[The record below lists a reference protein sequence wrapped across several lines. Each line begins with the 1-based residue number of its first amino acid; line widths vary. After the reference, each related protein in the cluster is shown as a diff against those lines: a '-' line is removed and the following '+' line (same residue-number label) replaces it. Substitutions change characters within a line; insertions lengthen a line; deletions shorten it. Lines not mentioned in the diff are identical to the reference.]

1 LIDKLSEIIF
11 ANSLKS
17 EGLKVLI
24 NIATNEG
31 SCRCLIATAVE
42 QGIKKSFQTKL
53 SMENQFLLCRLLFL
67 LSIDFEGANLL
78 SQSVEIDN
86 FITETL
92 DNNELKDNSEF
103 GKITIDILRFRYNLI
118 RNGLIDHEK

>member
-1 LIDKLSEIIF
+1 M
-11 ANSLKS
+11 KS

-31 SCRCLIATAVE
+31 SCRYLIAKAVE

-53 SMENQFLLCRLLFL
+53 SMENQFILCRLLFL

-78 SQSVEIDN
+78 SQSVEIEN

-92 DNNELKDNSEF
+92 GNNELRDNSEF